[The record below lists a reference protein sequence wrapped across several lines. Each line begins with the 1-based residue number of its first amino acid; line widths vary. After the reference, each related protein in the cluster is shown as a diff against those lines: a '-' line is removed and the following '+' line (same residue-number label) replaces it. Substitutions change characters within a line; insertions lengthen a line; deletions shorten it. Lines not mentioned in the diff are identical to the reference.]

1 MLKAFLR
8 LRSTV
13 ATSSQDES
21 DKILA
26 LGIYCSVRLA
36 LKDVCLA

>member
-26 LGIYCSVRLA
+26 LGISTL
-36 LKDVCLA
+36 L